1 MIRNEGYDGNKRV
14 GLAGDEEVGAG
25 LRLFALLSSHRG

>member
-1 MIRNEGYDGNKRV
+1 MGIKRE

-25 LRLFALLSSHRG
+25 LGLFALLSSHRG